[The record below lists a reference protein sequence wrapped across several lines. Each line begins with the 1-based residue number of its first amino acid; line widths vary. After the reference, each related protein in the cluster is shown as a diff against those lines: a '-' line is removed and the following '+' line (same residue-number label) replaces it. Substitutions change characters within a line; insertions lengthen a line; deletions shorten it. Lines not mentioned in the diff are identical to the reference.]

1 MSETVQEI
9 PAENELGV
17 HYFSA
22 RKWCVVL
29 TYCLII
35 IFIFVLYYLYA
46 TILQTSVLLLL
57 LSIVITVISR
67 ASILAESY
75 QNNLLEII

>member
-29 TYCLII
+29 TYCLIK